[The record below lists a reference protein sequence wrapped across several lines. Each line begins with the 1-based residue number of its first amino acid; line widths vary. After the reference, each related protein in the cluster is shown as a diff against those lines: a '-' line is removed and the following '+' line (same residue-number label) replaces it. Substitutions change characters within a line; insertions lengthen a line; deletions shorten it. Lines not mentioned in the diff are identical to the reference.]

1 MVRPYV
7 RRWKFVNHLPPRK
20 TSAHEVFGWI
30 VVRLVFL
37 TTAMICLEDPLS
49 LVLCPSGSWL
59 CSWWASVLWAVLS
72 LMHITWGCF
81 LQAWMVAFLRDPSG
95 HKDHRLQ
102 TSLCTGATLPR
113 HPCMSF
119 TVGWTGDSSVC
130 CLQQQGP
137 RYWSLH
143 PSGSQAWF
151 FFYFGCL
158 VWFWFSGVF
167 CLVGCFYF
175 SKQGF
180 SEPWRS
186 SIDQAGLNRDTPPS
200 AGNKDMFHH
209 PAKVKTLNIK
219 TEKFRTNQYE
229 AKLEFIIQFI
239 RFKHKGL

>member
-1 MVRPYV
+1 MAS
-7 RRWKFVNHLPPRK
+7 LPCVQEPPFHAIR
-20 TSAHEVFGWI
+20 A
-30 VVRLVFL
+30 
-37 TTAMICLEDPLS
+37 CPLQWGGPET
-49 LVLCPSGSWL
+49 VLC
-59 CSWWASVLWAVLS
+59 AVYS
-72 LMHITWGCF
+72 S
-81 LQAWMVAFLRDPSG
+81 RDLG
-95 HKDHRLQ
+95 
-102 TSLCTGATLPR
+102 TGAFTL
-113 HPCMSF
+113 
-119 TVGWTGDSSVC
+119 VEVKLD
-130 CLQQQGP
+130 
-137 RYWSLH
+137 
-143 PSGSQAWF
+143 F

>member
-1 MVRPYV
+1 M
-7 RRWKFVNHLPPRK
+7 
-20 TSAHEVFGWI
+20 EVK
-30 VVRLVFL
+30 L
-37 TTAMICLEDPLS
+37 D
-49 LVLCPSGSWL
+49 
-59 CSWWASVLWAVLS
+59 
-72 LMHITWGCF
+72 
-81 LQAWMVAFLRDPSG
+81 
-95 HKDHRLQ
+95 
-102 TSLCTGATLPR
+102 
-113 HPCMSF
+113 
-119 TVGWTGDSSVC
+119 
-130 CLQQQGP
+130 
-137 RYWSLH
+137 
-143 PSGSQAWF
+143 

-180 SEPWRS
+180 SEPWPS

-209 PAKVKTLNIK
+209 PAQVKTLNIK

>member
-7 RRWKFVNHLPPRK
+7 RRWKFVNHLLPRK

-59 CSWWASVLWAVLS
+59 CSWWASVLWAVFS

-95 HKDHRLQ
+95 HKDPRLQ

-113 HPCMSF
+113 HRACPLQWGGPETVLCAVYSSRGLATGAF
-119 TVGWTGDSSVC
+119 TLVEVKLD
-130 CLQQQGP
+130 
-137 RYWSLH
+137 
-143 PSGSQAWF
+143 

-175 SKQGF
+175 SKQGS

-200 AGNKDMFHH
+200 AGNKDVS
-209 PAKVKTLNIK
+209 PPS
-219 TEKFRTNQYE
+219 
-229 AKLEFIIQFI
+229 
-239 RFKHKGL
+239 

>member
-37 TTAMICLEDPLS
+37 TTAMICLEDLLS

-72 LMHITWGCF
+72 LMHIIWGCF

-95 HKDHRLQ
+95 HKDPRLQ

-151 FFYFGCL
+151 FLFWLFGL
-158 VWFWFSGVF
+158 VLVF
-167 CLVGCFYF
+167 RCFLF
-175 SKQGF
+175 GWLLLLF
-180 SEPWRS
+180 
-186 SIDQAGLNRDTPPS
+186 QAGFLWALAFLYRPGWPQPGYTS
-200 AGNKDMFHH
+200 
-209 PAKVKTLNIK
+209 LCW
-219 TEKFRTNQYE
+219 E
-229 AKLEFIIQFI
+229 
-239 RFKHKGL
+239 

>member
-37 TTAMICLEDPLS
+37 TTAMICLEDLLS

-72 LMHITWGCF
+72 LMHIIWGCF

-95 HKDHRLQ
+95 HKDPRLQ

-143 PSGSQAWF
+143 PSGF
-151 FFYFGCL
+151 FFFIL
-158 VWFWFSGVF
+158 VVWFGFGFPVF
-167 CLVGCFYF
+167 FVWLVAFTF
-175 SKQGF
+175 PSRV
-180 SEPWRS
+180 SLSP
-186 SIDQAGLNRDTPPS
+186 GLP
-200 AGNKDMFHH
+200 
-209 PAKVKTLNIK
+209 L
-219 TEKFRTNQYE
+219 
-229 AKLEFIIQFI
+229 
-239 RFKHKGL
+239 